1 MWIDGGEHG
10 HGCKKTNTIHNQ
22 DQYLVATGN
31 KKEKCKKD
39 KSERKKKEKVNREN
53 SSNLLNRRNSGHQMK
68 LSTEVQ

>member
-39 KSERKKKEKVNREN
+39 KSERKKEKVNREN